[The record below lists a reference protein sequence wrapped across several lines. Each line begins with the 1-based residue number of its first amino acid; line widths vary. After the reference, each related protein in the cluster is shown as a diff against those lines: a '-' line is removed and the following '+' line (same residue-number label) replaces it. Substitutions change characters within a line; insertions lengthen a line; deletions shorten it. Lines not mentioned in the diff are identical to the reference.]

1 MSTPFPRGGKQEL
14 TPLELREV
22 NEKAKRELFVDE
34 PVVTKKRKAEQ
45 ETPRP
50 KKVKQQSYSLSHKR
64 LQNGMTL
71 LGVIKQIN
79 ELDMEIQL
87 PNQLVGFCSITEI
100 SDEITRLVEIAAEDD
115 SEEEVP
121 ELSDYFQVGDP
132 VVVGII
138 SLDNKR
144 VDLTLHPSK
153 INKTAVVGMQL
164 PAQVKSVEDHGYLL
178 DLGLEKGG
186 FLLKKN
192 LPSECN
198 DD

>member
-22 NEKAKRELFVDE
+22 NEKAKRELFEEE
-34 PVVTKKRKAEQ
+34 PVATKKRKLGAEI
-45 ETPRP
+45 PRP
-50 KKVKQQSYSLSHKR
+50 KKVKQQSFSLSHKR

-79 ELDMEIQL
+79 ELDIEIQL

-100 SDEITRLVEIAAEDD
+100 SDELTRLVEIAAEDD
-115 SEEEVP
+115 SEEDVP
-121 ELSDYFQVGDP
+121 DLNDYFRVGQP

-153 INKTAVVGMQL
+153 LNKTAVVGMHL
-164 PAQVKSVEDHGYLL
+164 SAQVKSVEDHGYLL

-186 FLLKKN
+186 FLLKKEQ
-192 LPSECN
+192 PEECN
-198 DD
+198 FD